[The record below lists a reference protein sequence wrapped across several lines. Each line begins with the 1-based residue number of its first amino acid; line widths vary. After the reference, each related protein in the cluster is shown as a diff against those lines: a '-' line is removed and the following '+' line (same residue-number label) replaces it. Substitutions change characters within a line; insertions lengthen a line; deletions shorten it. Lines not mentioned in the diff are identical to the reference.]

1 MFIVSQIRFC
11 FVVFFFTIILIIAV
25 LLRNANNRILY
36 ELCLYRAQVSQLK
49 QDLGVKQLQ
58 FENLTNPAAVKQRL
72 EKLKNDG

>member
-11 FVVFFFTIILIIAV
+11 FVVFFFTVILIIAV

-49 QDLGVKQLQ
+49 QELGVKQLQ

-72 EKLKNDG
+72 DKLKNDS